1 MSFFSRLVN
10 LIHGL
15 FGGFVAQVEEQN
27 PAAVFEA
34 TIQQQKQQ
42 YQKLKKAS
50 ASIVFLRDKTQ
61 SELYEKEKELDQ
73 VSMEL
78 QYAVQNNMDE
88 AALQLIELQDSL
100 SERVSSLKYELTSV
114 GQQAEQAIQSLQD
127 FQNSIKNLMREK
139 EKAISELAS
148 IEAQE
153 RIKGQ
158 LSELSTDADL
168 TALNNVRTSIQKRKA
183 SLKIDEELSETSTEK
198 QLREIRSNIGAVKNH
213 SRLQELK
220 RQMGAQTTAEDV
232 QDRLRVYKQ
241 QKKEIL

>member
-1 MSFFSRLVN
+1 MAFFSRLVN
-10 LIHGL
+10 IIHGL
-15 FGGFVAQVEEQN
+15 FSGFITQVEEQN
-27 PAAVFEA
+27 PVAVFEA

-61 SELYEKEKELDQ
+61 SELYEKEKELEQ
-73 VSMEL
+73 VDIEL
-78 QYAVQNNMDE
+78 DYAVQNNLDD
-88 AALQLIELQDSL
+88 AALQLIGLQDSL
-100 SERVSSLKYELTSV
+100 SERVSALKYELASV
-114 GQQAEQAIQSLQD
+114 GQQAEQAIESLQS
-127 FQNSIKNLMREK
+127 FQNSIKDLMREK

-153 RIKGQ
+153 RIRGQ
-158 LSELSTDADL
+158 LSDLSTDADL

-183 SLKIDEELSETSTEK
+183 SLKIDEELSETKTEK

-220 RQMGAQTTAEDV
+220 RQLGSQTNDEDAT
-232 QDRLRVYKQ
+232 QRLKVIKEKNKQ
-241 QKKEIL
+241 TL

>member
-1 MSFFSRLVN
+1 MSFFSRLFNV
-10 LIHGL
+10 IHGL
-15 FGGFVAQVEEQN
+15 FGGFVTQVEEQN

-61 SELYEKEKELDQ
+61 SELYEKEKELEQ

-78 QYAVQNNMDE
+78 EYAVQNNMDE

-100 SERVSSLKYELTSV
+100 SERVASLRYELTSV

-127 FQNSIKNLMREK
+127 FQNSIKGLMREK

-220 RQMGAQTTAEDV
+220 RQMGAQTTTEDV